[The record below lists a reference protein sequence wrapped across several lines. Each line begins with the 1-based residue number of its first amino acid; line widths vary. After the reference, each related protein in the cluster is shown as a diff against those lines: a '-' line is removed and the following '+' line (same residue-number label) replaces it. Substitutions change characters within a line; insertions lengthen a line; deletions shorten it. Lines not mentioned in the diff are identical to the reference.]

1 MIHILGD
8 KRKSRFDPDLADK
21 FNKRAEE
28 EERRELLEQK
38 LRKVRGEAVPATP
51 IIEPATPATEPI
63 VSGNYI
69 LMPQTSTWVKG
80 KDALQ
85 QESLRT
91 NNQNQPQYGLP
102 NGSKVYRPLTFE
114 ENIRARVEDYHSHKR
129 DDPERLRLFNTWLDS
144 CTGIAYKKG
153 TRSCKLITQSPE
165 LINLPSGFNKPFV
178 AVDYDSVQNQEFD
191 LTQIA
196 TGRNLAKSEILNH
209 ALWNYVV
216 PDKKLLEEHLDIVF
230 REIKIQQGMGFY
242 VLNSPAEDQLRALCV
257 GYLGSRSN
265 ANGIDNLVSSG
276 SFLRRVTP
284 VVSSA
289 AGGTQKNG
297 GQQ

>member
-1 MIHILGD
+1 MTFHILGD

-102 NGSKVYRPLTFE
+102 DGSKIYRPLTFE

-178 AVDYDSVQNQEFD
+178 AVDYDSVQGQEFD

-230 REIKIQQGMGFY
+230 RERKIQQGMSFN
-242 VLNSPAEDQLRALCV
+242 VVNAPAEDQLRALYV
-257 GYLGSRSN
+257 GVLVNRSD
-265 ANGIDNLVSSG
+265 ANGNFNLSSDG
-276 SFLRRVTP
+276 SFLFRVAP
-284 VVSSA
+284 VVR
-289 AGGTQKNG
+289 
-297 GQQ
+297 

>member
-1 MIHILGD
+1 MNILGD
-8 KRKSRFDPDLADK
+8 KRKSRFDPDLADRV
-21 FNKRAEE
+21 NKRVEE

-51 IIEPATPATEPI
+51 IIEPATPTEPI

-191 LTQIA
+191 LNQIA

-230 REIKIQQGMGFY
+230 RERKIQQGMSFN
-242 VLNSPAEDQLRALCV
+242 VVNAPAEDQLRALYV
-257 GYLGSRSN
+257 GVLVNRSFADGSGSLL
-265 ANGIDNLVSSG
+265 DDG
-276 SFLRRVTP
+276 SFLFRVAP
-284 VVSSA
+284 VVR
-289 AGGTQKNG
+289 
-297 GQQ
+297 